1 MRQFHISRSQKKLF
15 TQKHL
20 GIFATGEDFRF
31 GALTLDFLVA
41 KKFENKIEIHTSFS
55 REIIQF
61 DSTQK

>member
-1 MRQFHISRSQKKLF
+1 MRQFHISRSQKKHF
-15 TQKHL
+15 THL